1 MFSCRCYAHSI
12 YNYFSTGAY
21 ICTTEGK
28 TVRIEKPLSA
38 SGLINNVHDISFR
51 GSTLFLSLSLS
62 VYIHIFAYTYTYI
75 IYSSTFSI

>member
-62 VYIHIFAYTYTYI
+62 LSLSLYTYI
-75 IYSSTFSI
+75 YLHILTHI

>member
-1 MFSCRCYAHSI
+1 VFSCRCYAHSI

-62 VYIHIFAYTYTYI
+62 LSLSLYTYI
-75 IYSSTFSI
+75 YLHILTHI